1 MKDKEIRWV
10 PRAEAAERAGVS
22 TRTLKRRADDGLV
35 RQERD
40 LVSGRVRYLL
50 SDLRRE
56 FPEGNWDMK
65 D

>member
-1 MKDKEIRWV
+1 MKDKETRWI
-10 PRAEAAERAGVS
+10 PRVEAAKRAGVT

-40 LVSGRVRYLL
+40 LVSARVRYLL
-50 SDLRRE
+50 ADLKRE
-56 FPEGNWDMK
+56 FPEGDWDMT